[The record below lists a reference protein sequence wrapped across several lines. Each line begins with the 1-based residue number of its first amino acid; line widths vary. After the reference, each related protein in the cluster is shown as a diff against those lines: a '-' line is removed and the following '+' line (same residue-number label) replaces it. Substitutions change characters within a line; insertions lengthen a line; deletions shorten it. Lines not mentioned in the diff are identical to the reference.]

1 MEKIKRW
8 FEFENRQTNLRTE
21 IIAGVTTFLSTLYI
35 VVVNPTLFSRGGMDF
50 GDVYLATILATITA
64 TLVMGIAANYPI
76 VVAPGIGINAY
87 LVYSVIIA
95 EGTPWQE
102 ALGASLLASGLLIL
116 VSLSSLRQMLI
127 QAIPPSLKAAI
138 SVGIGLFIAVIGL
151 ENGRL
156 LVSSPATVL
165 TLGDLADPM
174 AALTVLGLFLT
185 MGLMALRVTGA
196 IFISMLL
203 IAVTAYFEGLM
214 DVPSSFF
221 ALPGGLSQTFW
232 QFSFANM
239 GNLTATIFILFLVTL
254 FDTTGT
260 MLAVGRQAGLVKGE
274 TFPHLKSVLLA
285 DAFGGFVGAALG
297 TGPASAFVESGS
309 GVAAG
314 GRTGFAAVVTAGLF
328 ALLTFC
334 APLARMIASVPAI
347 TAPALILVGAFM
359 MESVAEIDW
368 RDYTEAFPAFF
379 TLLFMPVSFSIASGV
394 GLGFILYV
402 FLKMVTGRRQSVHPL
417 MYVLSVLFAIQMAV
431 GIH

>member
-8 FEFENRQTNLRTE
+8 FEFENRQMNLRTE

-35 VVVNPTLFSRGGMDF
+35 VVINPTLFSRAGMDF
-50 GDVYLATILATITA
+50 GDVYLATILVTITA

-76 VVAPGIGINAY
+76 AVAPGIGINAY

-185 MGLMALRVTGA
+185 MGLMALRLTGA

-221 ALPGGLSQTFW
+221 TLPGGLSQTFW

-239 GNLTATIFILFLVTL
+239 GNLPATIFILFLVTL

-274 TFPHLKSVLLA
+274 TFPHLKSALLA

-314 GRTGFAAVVTAGLF
+314 GRTGFTAVVTAGLF

-359 MESVAEIDW
+359 MESVTGIDW

-394 GLGFILYV
+394 GIGFILYV
-402 FLKMVTGRRQSVHPL
+402 FLKTVTGRRQSVHPL

>member
-1 MEKIKRW
+1 M
-8 FEFENRQTNLRTE
+8 
-21 IIAGVTTFLSTLYI
+21 
-35 VVVNPTLFSRGGMDF
+35 
-50 GDVYLATILATITA
+50 
-64 TLVMGIAANYPI
+64 
-76 VVAPGIGINAY
+76 
-87 LVYSVIIA
+87 IIA

-102 ALGASLLASGLLIL
+102 ALGASLLASGLLVL
-116 VSLSSLRQMLI
+116 VSLSPLRQMLI
-127 QAIPPSLKAAI
+127 QAIPSSLKAAI
-138 SVGIGLFIAVIGL
+138 RVGIGLFIAIIGL

-156 LVSSPATVL
+156 LVSSPATVV

-203 IAVTAYFEGLM
+203 IALTAYFEGLM
-214 DVPSSFF
+214 DVPASFF
-221 ALPGGLSQTFW
+221 ALPGGLSQTFL
-232 QFSFANM
+232 QFSINM

-260 MLAVGRQAGLVKGE
+260 MLAVGRQAGLIKGE
-274 TFPHLKSVLLA
+274 TVPHLKSALLA
-285 DAFGGFVGAALG
+285 DSVGSLAGAALG
-297 TGPASAFVESGS
+297 TGSASAFVESGT

-314 GRTGFAAVVTAGLF
+314 GRTGFTAVVTAGLF

-334 APLARMIASVPAI
+334 APIARMIASVPAL

-359 MESVAEIDW
+359 MESVTGIDW

-394 GLGFILYV
+394 GISFILYV